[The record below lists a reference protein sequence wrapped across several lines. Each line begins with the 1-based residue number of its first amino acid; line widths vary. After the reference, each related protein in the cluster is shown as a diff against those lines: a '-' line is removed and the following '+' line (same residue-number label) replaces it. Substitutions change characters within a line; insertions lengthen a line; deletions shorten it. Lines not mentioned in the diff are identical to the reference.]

1 MELRDYQVRAIDLVR
16 GEYRRGRR
24 AVLLVLPTGAG
35 KTATA
40 SQLIAWA
47 VARGRRCLFLVHRR
61 EIVLDTHRRLVA
73 AGVACGVV
81 MAGEASVDAPVQV
94 CSVQTLVAREQHP
107 PADLLVWD
115 EAHHCAAD
123 TYREIRAQYPSA
135 WHLGLTATPERSD
148 GAPLGDAFEALV
160 APISV
165 AELVEAG
172 HLAPIDV
179 VAPPTRLQ
187 SAIGATPADAW
198 REHGG
203 GRPAVVFTGTIAE
216 SRECVAAIGE
226 RAAHI
231 DGSTP
236 RRERDEILRRF
247 ERGDLDVVSN
257 CSVLTEGWDS
267 ARAEV
272 CVLARGCGSL
282 PVYLQTIGR
291 VRRTGG
297 NAAKRC
303 LLIDLA
309 GAAHEHGMPD
319 EDREW
324 SLDEGQE
331 RRKKSD
337 REALSTCLHCGA
349 VTRYVSRGPQ
359 CRKCGAPWPPPERVE
374 VQRQPLAAVV
384 ASATRRER
392 EDELARLER
401 IARARGYKPAWV
413 GVRFKERFGYWPRR
427 TA

>member
-16 GEYRRGRR
+16 AEYRRGRR

-81 MAGEASVDAPVQV
+81 MSGEASVDAPVQV
-94 CSVQTLVAREQHP
+94 CSVQTLTAREQHP

-115 EAHHCAAD
+115 EAHHCAAE
-123 TYREIRAQYPSA
+123 TYREIRSQYPAA

-160 APISV
+160 APITVS
-165 AELVEAG
+165 ELVAAG

-203 GRPAVVFTGTIAE
+203 GRPAVIFTGTIAE
-216 SRECVAAIGE
+216 SRECVASLGE

-231 DGSTP
+231 DGGTP

-247 ERGDLDVVSN
+247 EAGELDVLSN
-257 CSVLTEGWDS
+257 CAVLTEGWDS

-331 RRKKSD
+331 QRKKSD

-349 VTRYVSRGPQ
+349 VTRYASRGPQ
-359 CRKCGAPWPPPERVE
+359 CRKCSAPWPEAERVE

-384 ASATRRER
+384 VSATRRER
-392 EDELARLER
+392 EEELARLR
-401 IARARGYKPAWV
+401 QIARQRAYKPAWV
-413 GVRFKERFGYWPRR
+413 GVKFKERFGYWPRGL
-427 TA
+427 

>member
-1 MELRDYQVRAIDLVR
+1 MILRDYQLRAIDLVR
-16 GEYRRGRR
+16 AEYRRGRK

-47 VARGRRCLFLVHRR
+47 VARGRRCLFVVHRR

-73 AGVACGVV
+73 AGVPCGVV
-81 MAGEASVDAPVQV
+81 MAGERASDAAVQV

-107 PADLLVWD
+107 AADLIVWD
-115 EAHHCAAD
+115 EAHHCTAG
-123 TYREIRAQYPSA
+123 TYRDIRSQYPSA

-160 APISV
+160 APITV
-165 AELVEAG
+165 GELVAAG

-203 GRPAVVFTGTIAE
+203 GRPAVVFCGTIAE
-216 SRECVAAIGE
+216 SRECVASLGE
-226 RAAHI
+226 RAAHL
-231 DGSTP
+231 DGGTP

-247 ERGDLDVVSN
+247 EAGELDVVSN

-297 NAAKRC
+297 NASKRC

-319 EDREW
+319 EDRVW

-331 RRKKSD
+331 QRKKSD

-349 VTRYVSRGPQ
+349 VVRYASRGER
-359 CRKCGAPWPPPERVE
+359 CARCHVPWPPPERVE

-384 ASATRRER
+384 VSATRRER
-392 EDELARLER
+392 EDELARLR
-401 IARARGYKPAWV
+401 QIARQRAYKPAWV
-413 GVRFKERFGYWPRR
+413 GVRFKEKFGYWPRGV
-427 TA
+427 

>member
-1 MELRDYQVRAIDLVR
+1 
-16 GEYRRGRR
+16 
-24 AVLLVLPTGAG
+24 
-35 KTATA
+35 
-40 SQLIAWA
+40 
-47 VARGRRCLFLVHRR
+47 VHRR

-73 AGVACGVV
+73 AGVPCGVV
-81 MAGEASVDAPVQV
+81 MAGERASDASVQV
-94 CSVQTLVAREQHP
+94 CSVQTLTAREQHP
-107 PADLLVWD
+107 AADLIVWD
-115 EAHHCAAD
+115 EAHHCAAE
-123 TYREIRAQYPSA
+123 TYRDIRAQYPSA

-160 APISV
+160 APITV
-165 AELVEAG
+165 GELVAAG
-172 HLAPIDV
+172 HLAPIEV
-179 VAPPTRLQ
+179 IAPPTRLQ

-203 GRPAVVFTGTIAE
+203 GRPAVVFCGTIAE
-216 SRECVAAIGE
+216 SRECVASLGE

-231 DGSTP
+231 DGGTP

-247 ERGDLDVVSN
+247 EAGELDVLSN

-297 NAAKRC
+297 NASKRC

-331 RRKKSD
+331 QRKKSD

-349 VTRYVSRGPQ
+349 VVRYASRGPQ
-359 CRKCGAPWPPPERVE
+359 CRKCSAPWPEPERVE
-374 VQRQPLAAVV
+374 VQKQPLAAVV
-384 ASATRRER
+384 VSATRRER

-401 IARARGYKPAWV
+401 IARARGYKPGWV
-413 GVRFKERFGYWPRR
+413 GVRFKEKFGYWPRR